1 MELYILAKD
10 LMHLKNKAE
19 AEKWVHRFI
28 DWMERYQAF
37 LNQMTVDE
45 NGQRRPTHERLVKA
59 RNSLIRLIRDGTLF
73 TYLDEELLHTI
84 EKIPSTNNQIE
95 GGVNAR
101 LRAMLRDHRGLN
113 IERRIKA
120 AFWWCYMH
128 SPKPLSAKELLK
140 VMPTD
145 GSIAE
150 IYKRL
155 SPQKKIESSIPIW
168 GDAIVWSELHRT
180 TPYPELWS

>member
-1 MELYILAKD
+1 MVLQKELTTTPKTLAAMELYILAKD
-10 LMHLKNKAE
+10 LLHLKNKVE

-95 GGVNAR
+95 GGVNA
-101 LRAMLRDHRGLN
+101 
-113 IERRIKA
+113 
-120 AFWWCYMH
+120 
-128 SPKPLSAKELLK
+128 
-140 VMPTD
+140 
-145 GSIAE
+145 
-150 IYKRL
+150 
-155 SPQKKIESSIPIW
+155 
-168 GDAIVWSELHRT
+168 
-180 TPYPELWS
+180 

>member
-1 MELYILAKD
+1 M
-10 LMHLKNKAE
+10 
-19 AEKWVHRFI
+19 
-28 DWMERYQAF
+28 
-37 LNQMTVDE
+37 
-45 NGQRRPTHERLVKA
+45 GSPTHERLVKA

-155 SPQKKIESSIPIW
+155 SPQKKIESSIPTW

>member
-10 LMHLKNKAE
+10 LLHLKNKVE

-95 GGVNAR
+95 GGVNA
-101 LRAMLRDHRGLN
+101 
-113 IERRIKA
+113 
-120 AFWWCYMH
+120 
-128 SPKPLSAKELLK
+128 
-140 VMPTD
+140 
-145 GSIAE
+145 
-150 IYKRL
+150 
-155 SPQKKIESSIPIW
+155 
-168 GDAIVWSELHRT
+168 
-180 TPYPELWS
+180 